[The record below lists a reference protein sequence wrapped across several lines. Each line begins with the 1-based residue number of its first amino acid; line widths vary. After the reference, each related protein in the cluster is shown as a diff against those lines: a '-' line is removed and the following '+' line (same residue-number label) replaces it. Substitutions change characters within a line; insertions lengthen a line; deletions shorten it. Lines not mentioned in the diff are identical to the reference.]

1 MPELRRARAV
11 VVGSETIDFTGEEA
25 FEGGREE
32 WSPTKN
38 GHVGVLLLCSFL
50 HCQPVRE
57 CNIQRIVFWFPAVET
72 NKTIRTID
80 HILTVVGRSIVE
92 TRSRHLRVSH

>member
-1 MPELRRARAV
+1 MPEFRRERAV

-32 WSPTKN
+32 WSQTKN

-50 HCQPVRE
+50 HCQFVR
-57 CNIQRIVFWFPAVET
+57 
-72 NKTIRTID
+72 
-80 HILTVVGRSIVE
+80 
-92 TRSRHLRVSH
+92 

>member
-1 MPELRRARAV
+1 MPEFRRERAV

-32 WSPTKN
+32 RSPTKN

-50 HCQPVRE
+50 HCQPVR
-57 CNIQRIVFWFPAVET
+57 RI
-72 NKTIRTID
+72 
-80 HILTVVGRSIVE
+80 
-92 TRSRHLRVSH
+92 